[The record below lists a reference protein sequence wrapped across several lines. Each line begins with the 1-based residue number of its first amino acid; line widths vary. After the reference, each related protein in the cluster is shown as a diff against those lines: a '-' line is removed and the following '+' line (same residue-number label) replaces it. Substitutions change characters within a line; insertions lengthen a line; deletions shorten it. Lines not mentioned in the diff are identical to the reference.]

1 MNWCKARIKKNLV
14 WRIQTTRGML
24 VRDIKPSLSCLLLQT
39 HLRYCGFGCSL
50 FLSGSKKF
58 SMMASTK
65 SSSSFFR
72 CGTSL
77 LETKKQKQKT
87 RWHLWGITRVALFSY
102 DISNCGVSLSSEK
115 IKQLFIPTKKK
126 KKTPKKCF
134 CPSLNSFR
142 IWADIRQKKMYKA
155 ILQGVEKFNSSIVCL
170 Y

>member
-1 MNWCKARIKKNLV
+1 MFMNWCKARIKKNLV
-14 WRIQTTRGML
+14 WRIQTTCGML
-24 VRDIKPSLSCLLLQT
+24 VRDIKPSLSCLLQT
-39 HLRYCGFGCSL
+39 HLRYCGFGCNL

-77 LETKKQKQKT
+77 LETKKNH
-87 RWHLWGITRVALFSY
+87 WHLWGITRVALYSY
-102 DISNCGVSLSSEK
+102 DISNCGFSLSSEK
-115 IKQLFIPTKKK
+115 IKQLCIPTKKK
-126 KKTPKKCF
+126 KKSF
-134 CPSLNSFR
+134 CSSLNSFR

-155 ILQGVEKFNSSIVCL
+155 ILQAAEKINSSIVCL